1 MSSLVTEVEESQTS
15 GIQKL
20 DRVSVTTCLVS
31 PQPDEC
37 NVPRDPLSPPPRL
50 RPSPPPP
57 PSITL
62 IFWCEER
69 GLSYELHRLGEVHQ
83 QSDGKMTGRLLARG
97 STSTAVLSCY
107 Y

>member
-37 NVPRDPLSPPPRL
+37 NVPRDHLYPHPTL
-50 RPSPPPP
+50 RHSP
-57 PSITL
+57 PSITP

-69 GLSYELHRLGEVHQ
+69 GLSYELRRLGEVHQ

-97 STSTAVLSCY
+97 STSTAALSCY